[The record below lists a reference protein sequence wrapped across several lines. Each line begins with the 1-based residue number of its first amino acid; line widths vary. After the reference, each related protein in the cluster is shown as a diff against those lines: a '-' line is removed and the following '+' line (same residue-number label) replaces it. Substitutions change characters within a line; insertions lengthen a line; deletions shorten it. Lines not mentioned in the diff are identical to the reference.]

1 MSTSSEPD
9 LNVAVREMFDA
20 ISPRYDLLNRL
31 LSASLDRS
39 WRNRAVALLPPAG
52 RVLDLCAGTGD
63 LSLVLRRRMGPEAAV
78 VSADF
83 SRRMLLLAL
92 PKVAGAL
99 GQGGGVV
106 QADAR
111 SLPWPARSY
120 DAVAVA
126 FGIRNV
132 YPPAAGLREIARV
145 LRPGGHLLVLEFFG
159 PRQGYLRPLFSLY
172 FRHLLPRLGRLVSG
186 DSQAYRY
193 LPESVARFA
202 DRQEFARL
210 LAEAG
215 LRQVQSL
222 ELSGGIATAILARR
236 EGE

>member
-1 MSTSSEPD
+1 
-9 LNVAVREMFDA
+9 MFDA
-20 ISPRYDLLNRL
+20 ISPRYDLLNRM

-39 WRNRAVALLPPAG
+39 WRRRSVGLLPPAA

-63 LSLVLRRRMGPEAAV
+63 LSLELARRLGPEARL

-83 SRRMLLLAL
+83 SLPMLAL
-92 PKVAGAL
+92 ARPKVEGTL
-99 GQGGGVV
+99 GTGGGVV

-111 SLPWPARSY
+111 SLPWPEATF

-132 YPPAAGLREIARV
+132 YPPEAGLREIARV
-145 LRPGGHLLVLEFFG
+145 LCPGGHLLVLEFFG
-159 PRQGYLRPLFSLY
+159 PRQSILRPVFAFY

-186 DSQAYRY
+186 DSSAYRY

-202 DRQEFARL
+202 DRDEFRSLL
-210 LAEAG
+210 LAAG
-215 LRQVQSL
+215 LREVSRL
-222 ELSGGIATAILARR
+222 ELTGGIATAILARR
-236 EGE
+236 EGAS